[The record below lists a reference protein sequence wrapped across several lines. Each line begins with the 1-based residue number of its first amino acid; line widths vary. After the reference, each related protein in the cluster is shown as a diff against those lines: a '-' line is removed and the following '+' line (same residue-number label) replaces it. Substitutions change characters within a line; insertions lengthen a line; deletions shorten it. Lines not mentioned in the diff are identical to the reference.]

1 MGITFSLLDV
11 IQLALML
18 GACYACFRWGHYR
31 GITDT
36 VEFFEK
42 EGIIEVEEA
51 DTK

>member
-1 MGITFSLLDV
+1 MGIMDL

-18 GACYACFRWGHYR
+18 GACYTCYKAGHYR

-36 VEFFEK
+36 VDFFEK
-42 EGIIEVEEA
+42 EGIIEIEKS